1 MSIVTLTTDFGARD
15 YYVGAVKGVILSIAP
30 DAHLVDLT
38 HEIPPQD
45 VLAGAFVLRHAAR
58 EFPPGTVHL
67 AVVDPGVGSSRRS
80 LAARGRD
87 QYWVGPDNGLFSFA
101 FDTPGSEVRTIDAP
115 VLTGARRSA
124 TFHGRDLFAP
134 IAAHLSRG
142 LSLSAVGPP
151 VTDPVQLEGLTPQRC
166 GERIEGQILHVD
178 RFGNLVTS
186 ISAADLA
193 GWEDRLR
200 IHLSPDCRLE
210 RLCRTYADVPP
221 GELLARIGSADLL
234 EISVNGGSAA
244 RLLDLERRAPIA
256 VEFRNSSDNPA

>member
-1 MSIVTLTTDFGARD
+1 MSIVTLTTDFGVRD
-15 YYVGAVKGVILSIAP
+15 YYVGAVKGVILAIAP
-30 DAHLVDLT
+30 EAHLIDLT

-58 EFPPGTVHL
+58 EFPPDTVHL
-67 AVVDPGVGSSRRS
+67 AVVDPGVGSSRRP

-101 FDTPGSEVRTIDAP
+101 FDTPDSEVRAIDAP
-115 VLTGARRSA
+115 ALTDVCRSA

-134 IAAHLSRG
+134 IAAHLARG
-142 LSLSAVGPP
+142 LSLSTVGPP
-151 VTDPVQLEGLTPQRC
+151 VTDPVQLGELTPQRY

-186 ISAADLA
+186 ISAADLT
-193 GWEDRLR
+193 GWEDHLR
-200 IHLSPDCRLE
+200 IHLSADRHLD

-221 GELLARIGSADLL
+221 GELLALVGSADLL

-244 RLLDLERRAPIA
+244 HSLDLDRRAPIA
-256 VEFRNSSDNPA
+256 VELRQSPDTSA

>member
-1 MSIVTLTTDFGARD
+1 MSIVTLTTDFGVRD
-15 YYVGAVKGVILSIAP
+15 YYVGALKGVILSIAP
-30 DAHLVDLT
+30 DARLIDLT

-58 EFPPGTVHL
+58 EFPPDTVHL
-67 AVVDPGVGSSRRS
+67 AVVDPGVGSSRRP

-101 FDTPGSEVRTIDAP
+101 FDAPDGEVRAIDAP
-115 VLTGARRSA
+115 ALTGARRSA

-142 LSLSAVGPP
+142 LSLSAVGPL
-151 VTDPVQLEGLTPQRC
+151 VTDPVQLEELIPQR
-166 GERIEGQILHVD
+166 GDERIEGQILHID

-186 ISAADLA
+186 IAAADLA
-193 GWEDRLR
+193 GWKDGLR
-200 IHLSPDCRLE
+200 IHLSADRHLN

-221 GELLARIGSADLL
+221 GELLALIGSADLL

-244 RLLDLERRAPIA
+244 RHLGLDRRAPIA
-256 VEFRNSSDNPA
+256 VERRPSPANPT